1 MESLMA
7 SLVDYSTGELRQK
20 DPQELDELIAIL
32 STIVVNHVVVVNPGV
47 IVLAGKIF
55 DKSLVEAIS
64 RRMAHYLPAQAM
76 PRITRDL
83 SPSTGLEGLI
93 RSCRGYIT
101 TGIHLV
107 QNTGLPQW
115 TDRIAVS

>member
-1 MESLMA
+1 MESLMG

-20 DPQELDELIAIL
+20 EPHQRKELIAIL
-32 STIVVNHVVVVNPGV
+32 STIAVNHVAMVNPGI

-55 DKSLVEAIS
+55 EKSLVDAIS
-64 RRMAHYLPAQAM
+64 RRMAHYIPSQAM

-83 SPSTGLEGLI
+83 SATTGLEGLI

-107 QNTGLPQW
+107 QSTGLPQRM
-115 TDRIAVS
+115 DRIVVY